1 MERKD
6 NTSNEDHTDQFT
18 VRRTHSKNRQAASSI
33 VAVGILERAGFQN
46 LQRRLHLVQ
55 NSTGELVSGSL
66 TTHVA
71 GHSAAFA
78 DNIVDGLG
86 NAVGVIIETKV
97 TQEHGARQDHST
109 RVGLILALDVET
121 DVTAARLEDSNV
133 TAHVATG
140 DETGSTNESSADVG
154 QNTTVKVRHD
164 HNIELLG
171 TGHSLHGSVVHNHV
185 VHLQGGVVLSDLV
198 ECAAEETIGQ
208 LHDVGLVNAGNLL
221 AVVGQG
227 EAESELGNTLGL
239 GAGDDLEGL
248 DDTVDGLVLEAGVLS
263 LGVLT
268 DDAEVDILVASLVTG
283 DVLDQGDGGVDVQLL
298 TEGNVEGLVAR
309 ALNRS
314 VEDTLQTE
322 LVALEGSQGLAEELL
337 GVLVTGV
344 NTANIDLLPLNGNV
358 VGLEDGL
365 DRFGDLSTDTVTRD
379 EGHGV
384 LATILGGLE
393 DVRLNTGEGSGG
405 NRATERRSSG
415 GAAEQ
420 SPCRLCRSREHFQV
434 IEG

>member
-1 MERKD
+1 MMFSE
-6 NTSNEDHTDQFT
+6 
-18 VRRTHSKNRQAASSI
+18 
-33 VAVGILERAGFQN
+33 LGFN
-46 LQRRLHLVQ
+46 LPLSDDV
-55 NSTGELVSGSL
+55 VDSL
-66 TTHVA
+66 GDT
-71 GHSAAFA
+71 
-78 DNIVDGLG
+78 
-86 NAVGVIIETKV
+86 VGVIIQSEV
-97 TQEHGARQDHST
+97 TEEHRAREDQGSW
-109 RVGLILALDVET
+109 VSLVLALDVET
-121 DVTAARLEDSNV
+121 DVTAARLENSNI

-140 DETGSTNESSADVG
+140 DETGSTNEGGADVG
-154 QNTTVKVRHD
+154 QNTTVKVGHD
-164 HNIELLG
+164 HNVELLG
-171 TGHSLHGSVVHNHV
+171 TRHSLHGSVVHNHV

-344 NTANIDLLPLNGNV
+344 NTANIDLLPLNGDV

-365 DRFGDLSTDTVTRD
+365 DRFGDLSTDTVT
-379 EGHGV
+379 
-384 LATILGGLE
+384 L
-393 DVRLNTGEGSGG
+393 
-405 NRATERRSSG
+405 SSV
-415 GAAEQ
+415 
-420 SPCRLCRSREHFQV
+420 SPEHARCKQKMRKMCMPYQ
-434 IEG
+434 G